1 MLGNGIGLSTFGVIL
16 RLSGT
21 TNKFYINILRP
32 IFMISPTF
40 ALGDGL
46 SNLAL
51 LSTYSSLELPT
62 GVIYKTNDLK
72 ITSLNLI
79 YLGWT
84 SIIYLL
90 LTIIIEYYLTSTSID
105 ELTARLLS
113 RCIGSSKNILHNTS
127 SNDNSS
133 NNKSNTTNNIIHNNN
148 KNTLAHAN
156 NTHTHIDNTHTH
168 NDNTHIYDKLKDIDV
183 LAEETRVLQGEANDD
198 VIILKDL
205 KKKYNSI
212 LGKGT
217 YAVKGVSLG
226 VKNGEVFGLLGGKRT
241 VCMMYVYVVY
251 VYAYRHAYMC
261 VNVVLILCSLY
272 ICIIH

>member
-62 GVIYKTNDLK
+62 GVVYKTNDLK

-90 LTIIIEYYLTSTSID
+90 LTILIEYYLTSTSID
-105 ELTARLLS
+105 EITARLLS
-113 RCIGSSKNILHNTS
+113 HCLGNKNILHNTTTNNNANNNDSS
-127 SNDNSS
+127 SNS
-133 NNKSNTTNNIIHNNN
+133 TNNIIHNDND
-148 KNTLAHAN
+148 KNTHDTH
-156 NTHTHIDNTHTH
+156 NTPHTHS
-168 NDNTHIYDKLKDIDV
+168 DNTHIYDNLKDIDV
-183 LAEETRVLQGEANDD
+183 LAEETRVLQGEVNDD

-212 LGKGT
+212 FSKGT

-241 VCMMYVYVVY
+241 VCLMYVYVVY
-251 VYAYRHAYMC
+251 IYAYRHAYMC
-261 VNVVLILCSLY
+261 VNVVFILCFLY
-272 ICIIH
+272 ICIIIH